1 MAALRI
7 EISTGAGFFV
17 PPPPSHSLFLRL
29 LCWES
34 NMRSTE
40 PVMVFMR
47 ASLTHT
53 CMCTFLTQ
61 GWQIEEVELKLP
73 SPTQATTS
81 QWCNSTCTC
90 VYVCLTDDSLVANGL
105 RFTEDLIKAYIFPFF
120 FHQFISIL
128 CNLQKQAC
136 THTQMHS
143 LHLNW
148 GWWLTVY
155 HVLLLSNAAVTSCKY
170 ECTICPPD
178 SAFLPRCCCSSAELL
193 SELLR
198 SPEMIYFSVCP
209 LKLRW
214 VSYEGDI
221 GNILLLL
228 LVSLWK
234 TPAIKAGRNFEL
246 FFVFKMLQRVSS
258 VFWNNVVVWLF
269 KEPLLSKWPVIYF
282 LMGFYNSKTL
292 VLVSTSIS
300 LVFLFVVL
308 SAVLA
313 VDISKTA
320 GKLLA

>member
-17 PPPPSHSLFLRL
+17 SPPPLSLSFFKTSMLGIQYEIN
-29 LCWES
+29 W
-34 NMRSTE
+34 
-40 PVMVFMR
+40 
-47 ASLTHT
+47 ASDGFYACLTHTHT

-73 SPTQATTS
+73 SPTLATTS
-81 QWCNSTCTC
+81 RWCNSTCTC

-128 CNLQKQAC
+128 CNLQKQARA
-136 THTQMHS
+136 HTQMHS

-193 SELLR
+193 SELLS

-228 LVSLWK
+228 LFSLWK

-258 VFWNNVVVWLF
+258 QSF
-269 KEPLLSKWPVIYF
+269 EI
-282 LMGFYNSKTL
+282 M
-292 VLVSTSIS
+292 
-300 LVFLFVVL
+300 
-308 SAVLA
+308 
-313 VDISKTA
+313 
-320 GKLLA
+320 